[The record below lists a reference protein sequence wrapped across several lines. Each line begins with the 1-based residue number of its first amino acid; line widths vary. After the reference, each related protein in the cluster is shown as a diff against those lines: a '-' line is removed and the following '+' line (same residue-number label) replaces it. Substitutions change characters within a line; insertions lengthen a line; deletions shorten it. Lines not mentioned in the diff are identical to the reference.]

1 MSNPYQNINSN
12 QLKSRALKPDYDNN
26 IVTLKTGK
34 GKNQIQRIQKMV
46 NYRNSHLPLEDL
58 WFKRFGIT
66 KKQIDVYKKIAH
78 LCISAGSLEY
88 YSKAA

>member
-1 MSNPYQNINSN
+1 MHQHRRAFVCDEWLSMSNPYQDINSN

-26 IVTLKTGK
+26 VVTLKTGK
-34 GKNQIQRIQKMV
+34 GKKQIQRIQKME

-66 KKQIDVYKKIAH
+66 KEQGKKY
-78 LCISAGSLEY
+78 LN
-88 YSKAA
+88 AA